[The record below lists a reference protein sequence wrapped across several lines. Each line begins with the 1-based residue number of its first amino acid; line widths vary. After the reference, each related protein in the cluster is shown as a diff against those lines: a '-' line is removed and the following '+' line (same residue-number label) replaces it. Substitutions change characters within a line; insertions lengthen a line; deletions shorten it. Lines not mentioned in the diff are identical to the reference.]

1 MLVVCLN
8 NSSRQ
13 NSITKNSW
21 ERKDKCMSIQPYN
34 MSTLNVNIINVS
46 CTLGISN
53 TERRKVGCD
62 LEQHL
67 KDYI

>member
-1 MLVVCLN
+1 
-8 NSSRQ
+8 
-13 NSITKNSW
+13 
-21 ERKDKCMSIQPYN
+21 MSIQPYN

-53 TERRKVGCD
+53 TERRTVVCD

-67 KDYI
+67 NNYIWCIVTLWEENSKHCILIN